1 MAGGKLAWTTQERFR
16 FSASATIKFATYSMP
31 PRRRN
36 EAFFAPASGEQALQ
50 KILIAARETGQCNL
64 RGRQLKELPSACLD
78 INSVALP
85 EGGAWWDCRETL
97 EKLDVSQNELIAL
110 PELASLP
117 ELRELLLNHNQ
128 LGLLPSLAALVELKL
143 LEASHNRLAA
153 LPEDLGAG
161 AAPPLAR
168 LGCAHNLLATLPR
181 SLVGMTSLE
190 QIDLSHNKLSALP
203 DGLSALT
210 QLRSVALGHNQLR
223 ALPDDLLAHL
233 PPQLEELGLEHNRLG
248 ALALG
253 AAASLRVL
261 TLSVCHR
268 GLEP

>member
-1 MAGGKLAWTTQERFR
+1 
-16 FSASATIKFATYSMP
+16 MP
-31 PRRRN
+31 PRQRN

-50 KILIAARETGQCNL
+50 KILVRARETGQCNL
-64 RGRQLKELPSACLD
+64 RGRQLTELPSACLD

-97 EKLDVSQNELIAL
+97 EKLDASQNELSAL
-110 PELASLP
+110 PDLASLP

-128 LGLLPSLAALVELKL
+128 LVRLPSLALAELKL

-153 LPEDLGAG
+153 LPEGLGAG
-161 AAPPLAR
+161 GVPPLAR
-168 LGCAHNLLATLPR
+168 LSCAHNLLGALPH

-190 QIDLSHNKLSALP
+190 QIDLSHNQLSALP

-210 QLRSVALGHNQLR
+210 NLRSVALGHNQLR
-223 ALPDDLLAHL
+223 ALPADLLAHL
-233 PPQLEELGLEHNRLG
+233 PPQLQELNLEHNRLG

-253 AAASLRVL
+253 A
-261 TLSVCHR
+261 
-268 GLEP
+268 PP